1 MNIECQTG
9 AKLVRN
15 AVNGRGVYSAA
26 KKQKLRRNWK
36 PIFAVVRRG
45 SQIPKRWIMT
55 YVYVCVSQ
63 IIN

>member
-1 MNIECQTG
+1 M
-9 AKLVRN
+9 RN